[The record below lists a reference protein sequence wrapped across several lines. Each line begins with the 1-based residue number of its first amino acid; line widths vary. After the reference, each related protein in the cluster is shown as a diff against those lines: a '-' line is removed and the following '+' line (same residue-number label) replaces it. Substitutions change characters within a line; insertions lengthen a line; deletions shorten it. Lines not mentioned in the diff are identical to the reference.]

1 VILAEAG
8 SGTISMNGAAAR
20 KVQVGDR
27 VIIAAYA
34 QFSEQEAESY
44 KPKLV
49 YLYNGNKV
57 ERSTNTIPVQA
68 A

>member
-1 VILAEAG
+1 VILAESG

-27 VIIAAYA
+27 VIIAAYG
-34 QFSEQEAESY
+34 QMGEAEADQL

-49 YLYNGNKV
+49 YLNKDNSV
-57 ERSTNTIPVQA
+57 ERTTNTIPVQKN
-68 A
+68 